1 MAEYYDLKQ
10 MSTGKTIA
18 WALSLVIG
26 IFLLAGLWSSF
37 IIIKPGDA
45 GVVFNILSGRLYTVD
60 QGLTMRIPW
69 ITRVQNYPVALRTY
83 TMVKRGEEGGMHGDD
98 SIDLPTSDGQ
108 HIKQDISVTYNT
120 DLEHAANVFR
130 SFRGSP
136 IEDIESTF
144 VRRMIITIAQNISGK
159 MPLTDIISVKR
170 EVIQKEV
177 YDKLRGELGKFG
189 FNLDTVNWGASYLPE
204 EIEKALREKMSAQQ
218 AAQKAQYTLQ
228 EKKTLA
234 EAEVAEAQGRAKA
247 NEIVRATLTPL
258 ILQQKSIEKWN
269 GVLPQYL
276 GGAVPFLQ
284 IPGAEQPK
292 R

>member
-1 MAEYYDLKQ
+1 MAEYYDLKK

-18 WALSLVIG
+18 WAISLVIG

-45 GVVFNILSGRLYTVD
+45 GVVFNILSGKLYTVD

-83 TMVKRGEEGGMHGDD
+83 TMVKRGEEGGAHGDD

-120 DLEHAANVFR
+120 DLEHAADVFR

-136 IEDIESTF
+136 IEDIENTI

-159 MPLTDIISVKR
+159 MPLTDIISTKR

-189 FNLDTVNWGASYLPE
+189 FNIDTVNWGASYLPE

-228 EKKTLA
+228 EKRTLA
-234 EAEVAEAQGRAKA
+234 EAEVAEAEGRARA

-284 IPGAEQPK
+284 IPGVEQPK